1 MDAYLVS
8 YKGSSPIM
16 SNTLADYSIPV
27 NNHIRMKPATQIG
40 KDFKY
45 TVYGDEV
52 NMEFYKT
59 LNVPFGDTIDATPTT
74 LTEGYSYIWNLGNR
88 TFTILDGSGNLVSQ
102 KLNIQSISD
111 LEIDYTIQESHNFAI
126 VLASSYDG
134 VGYTIPVALL
144 MTYFYFD
151 KIKTMFGYINSY
163 YTRQD
168 IELDY
173 PLFNK
178 RLAEFGIDNKITIT
192 EDNTDLLGYYQNDF
206 TGLSALIVDLAMSS
220 KYPFY
225 ITIDNKVTALVD
237 NKTFNT
243 VLVENGSFVSALITM
258 SLFPALLV
266 TIMPNEF
273 INNRPVYETWLI
285 WDLYR
290 LIYNKPIVIID
301 DKSGFEVLSI
311 SPIW

>member
-1 MDAYLVS
+1 MDAYVVS
-8 YKGSSPIM
+8 YKGSSPLI
-16 SNTLADYSIPV
+16 SNSLANYSIPV
-27 NNHIRMKPATQIG
+27 NNHIRMKPATQTG

-52 NMEFYKT
+52 NMDFYKT
-59 LNVPFGDTIDATPTT
+59 LNIPFGNTVVNPSTT
-74 LTEGYSYIWNLGNR
+74 LTLGYSYIWNLGNR
-88 TFTILDGSGNLVSQ
+88 TFTILDGSGNLVNQ

-111 LEIDYTIQESHNFAI
+111 LEIDYTIQESHNFAM

-134 VGYTIPVALL
+134 IGYTIPVSLL

-151 KIKTMFGYINSY
+151 KLKPLFGYINNY
-163 YTRQD
+163 YTNKD
-168 IELDY
+168 VELDY
-173 PLFNK
+173 PLFVK
-178 RLAEFGIDNKITIT
+178 RLAEFGTENKIEIS
-192 EDNTDLLGYYQNDF
+192 EDNTDLKGYYQNEF
-206 TGLSALIVDLAMSS
+206 TGLGALITDLAMSS

-225 ITIDNKVTALVD
+225 ITLDNRVTAIVD

-243 VLVENGSFVSALITM
+243 VLVENGLFVSALVTM

-266 TIMPNEF
+266 SIMPNEF
-273 INNRPVYETWLI
+273 INNRPVYEPWLI

-290 LIYNKPIVIID
+290 LIYNKPIVIVD